1 MLTVLRVVG
10 VALILFGFYAAI
22 VYGAAARR
30 ILRHA
35 GVRYRGWDRGTDAI
49 LRFCAFAGEARGPW
63 RGPVLRGARR
73 SLLAGV
79 LAWFAG
85 AALLVGSVLIEIL

>member
-1 MLTVLRVVG
+1 MRVAALVLIV
-10 VALILFGFYAAI
+10 FGAYAVM

-35 GVRYRGWDRGTDAI
+35 GVRYRRWDRGTDSI
-49 LRFCAFAGEARGPW
+49 LRFCELAGQEQRPW

-79 LAWFAG
+79 LAGFAG
-85 AALLVGSVLIEIL
+85 MALMAASALIEIL

>member
-1 MLTVLRVVG
+1 MILMRVTG
-10 VALILFGFYAAI
+10 VALVLFGVYAVM
-22 VYGAAARR
+22 VYGDAARR

-35 GVRYRGWDRGTDAI
+35 RLRYRGWDRGTDAI
-49 LRFCAFAGEARGPW
+49 LRFCVFAGEERGEW

-85 AALLVGSVLIEIL
+85 MTVLAGSVLIEIL